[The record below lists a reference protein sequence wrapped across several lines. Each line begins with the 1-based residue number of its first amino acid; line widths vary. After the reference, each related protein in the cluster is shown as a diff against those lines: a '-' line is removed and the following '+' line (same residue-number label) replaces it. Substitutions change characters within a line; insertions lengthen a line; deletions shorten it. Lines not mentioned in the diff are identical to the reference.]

1 MTTASL
7 IVHNASVLTM
17 DDARPRASAVAI
29 AGRTVLAVG
38 GAELLDLAG
47 PDTRVIDGAGRTVLP
62 GFNDSHLHIFI
73 GSVGL
78 SHLNLTTVRGV
89 DALRDAVR
97 GYAAENPDAA
107 LLCAE
112 FTDYAILGDGI
123 AITRHVL
130 DDILPDRPFVMT
142 AFDNHTAWCNT
153 AALRA
158 AGILNGR
165 DLPVGNEIVMGR
177 DGLATGELRE
187 ADAMQPVKALSP
199 TGWREGLGMA
209 TGGEPGEVTAQQRA
223 SDRAILMRGLDY
235 CAQNGITSIQN
246 MDGNLYTLELL
257 SEIDAERG
265 LPVRVRVPFHCKN
278 FTDLSE
284 FTTRAAK
291 WRKRFSGSKLR
302 SDFVKMFID
311 GVVETGTA
319 VFLGGYGDA
328 PGENGDPL
336 FSQDALNAA
345 VGEADRLGF
354 QVAIHAI
361 GDGAIRMVLD
371 AYENAARV
379 NGARDSR
386 HRVEHIEVLHP
397 DDLPRFAQLGV
408 VASMQPLHVP
418 GNSLMG
424 ADLYLSRIG
433 RDRWAGGF
441 PARSLRD
448 SGARVVYSTDWP
460 VVPLDPTLTIR
471 ESVCRKPWAEGLKP
485 ENLTLAETLEA
496 YTRAGAWVE
505 FREGEK
511 GVLAPGMLADLVM
524 LDGDIEAAAP
534 EAIDAIAP
542 MLTICD
548 GAVTFARGP

>member
-1 MTTASL
+1 MTIASL
-7 IVHNASVLTM
+7 ILHNASVLTM
-17 DDARPRASAVAI
+17 DDGHPRASAVAL
-29 AGRTVLAVG
+29 AGNTVLAVG
-38 GAELLDLAG
+38 GPEVLDLAA
-47 PDTRVIDGAGRTVLP
+47 PDTRIIDAAGRTVLP

-73 GSVGL
+73 GAVGL
-78 SHLNLTTVRGV
+78 SHLNLTTVRGF
-89 DALRDAVR
+89 DALRDAIR
-97 GYAAENPDAA
+97 GYAADHPDAA
-107 LLCAE
+107 LLSAE

-123 AITRHVL
+123 AATRQVL
-130 DDILPDRPFVMT
+130 DDILPDRPFIMT

-158 AGILNGR
+158 GGILHGR
-165 DLPVGNEIVMGR
+165 DLPVGNEIVMGD

-199 TGWREGLGMA
+199 TGWREGLGLASGREPDSA
-209 TGGEPGEVTAQQRA
+209 TDAQRA

-235 CAQNGITSIQN
+235 CAANGITSIQN

-257 SEIDAERG
+257 ADIDAEQG
-265 LPVRVRVPFHCKN
+265 LPVRVRVPFHCRN
-278 FTDLSE
+278 FTDLAE
-284 FTTRAAK
+284 LTTRAAE
-291 WRKRFSGSKLR
+291 WRTRFTGSKLR

-311 GVVETGTA
+311 GVVESGTA

-328 PGENGDPL
+328 PGENGAPL
-336 FSQDALNAA
+336 FNQDALNAA
-345 VGEADRLGF
+345 VAEADRLGF

-371 AYENAARV
+371 AYENAGQM
-379 NGARDSR
+379 NGTRDSR

-441 PARSLRD
+441 PARSLKD
-448 SGARVVYSTDWP
+448 SGARVIYSTDWP
-460 VVPLDPTLTIR
+460 VVPLEPTLTIR

-485 ENLTLAETLEA
+485 EGLTLLETLEA

-524 LDGDIEAAAP
+524 LDGDIEAVPP
-534 EAIDAIAP
+534 EAIDSLAP
-542 MLTICD
+542 ALTICD
-548 GAVTFARGP
+548 GAVTYAQDA